1 MNLFPFRYGA
11 ILDNLKDRQD
21 LLEKIK
27 GCVVDSGGDPDI
39 DPKVCAADCFG
50 S

>member
-1 MNLFPFRYGA
+1 MCSYGA
-11 ILDNLKDRQD
+11 ILENLKSRQD

-39 DPKVCAADCFG
+39 NTKVVWFSCFRC
-50 S
+50 SQFV